1 MLDSIL
7 IMSGIKQSV
16 CLAWLCLHSTLNQP
30 CSQECADLSR
40 LHAAECETL
49 ARCRFKPKMRR
60 GPDGEV
66 EANPIYEMLTPLRCV
81 LAKRFAPEN
90 WKVVAAMEQH
100 GDLRR
105 KEPLYEVNQTNTV
118 KFILDHIL
126 NGGEE
131 EEEDNNDNNK
141 DNNKDNNEDNNAVTS
156 DDINVAIDVLDVNA
170 FEIRGE
176 GFSARGVYPL
186 TAMMNA
192 VCSPNTQNCIAEDLG
207 RNSNQS

>member
-1 MLDSIL
+1 M
-7 IMSGIKQSV
+7 
-16 CLAWLCLHSTLNQP
+16 
-30 CSQECADLSR
+30 
-40 LHAAECETL
+40 
-49 ARCRFKPKMRR
+49 RC
-60 GPDGEV
+60 GPNGEM

-81 LAKRFAPEN
+81 LAKQFAPEN

-100 GDLRR
+100 SDLRR

-131 EEEDNNDNNK
+131 EEENDR
-141 DNNKDNNEDNNAVTS
+141 NAVTS

-192 VCSPNTQNCIAEDLG
+192 VCSPNTQNCIGEDLG
-207 RNSNQS
+207 RNSIQS